1 MREITNCQNCGA
13 PIIYG
18 KETCEYCGTP
28 YNKIFTEYAKVDID
42 NEINKCVAE
51 LNKLQCEQRI
61 LERNTQLIA
70 MIPGI
75 FKEV

>member
-1 MREITNCQNCGA
+1 MRETNCQNCGA
-13 PIIYG
+13 PVTYG
-18 KETCEYCGTP
+18 KNVCEYCGTP
-28 YNKIFTEYAKVDID
+28 YKIIFTRHAKADID

-51 LNKLQCEQRI
+51 LNKLKCEQSI

-70 MIPGI
+70 MIQGI